1 MRQKIGYW
9 RIKFYIFEH
18 TQTKINMKKGIFL
31 ITAATLLVACGGEV
45 EENVTDNNTDE
56 VVQDLTPERAGKAQM
71 IFQTIPSPFETASIF
86 EEAGAAYNSDA
97 TNSIENVSKYTTSTQ
112 QAINLGVY
120 GTDLSYANIFDQ
132 SQESMFYMNCSKIL
146 ADALG
151 VTAAFSPETVERI
164 EENMNNRDSM
174 MTIVSDA
181 FWTCDSY
188 LKENGQD
195 DLSALIITGGWIE
208 GLYLGSSSLNQE
220 TPNKELMHRI
230 AEQKYS
236 LDNLLDL
243 LNTYDNEQ
251 VNELRSHLEKLK
263 VVFDKIEEK
272 EGETTVSDDE
282 VPVIGGG
289 SSLIYTPEIIFE
301 IATTT
306 KDIRNEI
313 IK

>member
-1 MRQKIGYW
+1 
-9 RIKFYIFEH
+9 
-18 TQTKINMKKGIFL
+18 MKKGIFL
-31 ITAATLLVACGGEV
+31 IAVSSLFIACGGDV
-45 EENVTDNNTDE
+45 EEDLSNNSVDE
-56 VVQDLTPERAGKAQM
+56 TVEQNLTPERAGKAQM

-86 EEAGAAYNSDA
+86 EEAGATYNSNA
-97 TNSIENVSKYTTSTQ
+97 TNPIDNVNKYTTSIQ
-112 QAINLGVY
+112 QALNLGVY

-151 VTAAFSPETVERI
+151 VSAAFSPETVERI

-188 LKENGQD
+188 LKENGQN

-208 GLYLGSSSLNQE
+208 GLYLGTSSLDSE
-220 TPNKELMHRI
+220 KPNEELMARI
-230 AEQKYS
+230 ADQKYS
-236 LDNLLDL
+236 LNNLLDL
-243 LNTYDNEQ
+243 LSTYDNDQITEIRTQ
-251 VNELRSHLEKLK
+251 LEGLK
-263 VVFDKIEEK
+263 VVFDKIEET

-289 SSLIYTPEIIFE
+289 SSLSYTPETIFE
-301 IATTT
+301 IATSV
-306 KDIRNEI
+306 KELRNEV